1 MGHSRSTYEELMG
14 ERTRIA
20 EQIDDWQRG
29 LERIDWVIARMFPRT
44 PKPQVTESGT
54 DRVSR
59 AELIERAMTGQ
70 GALKTKDILRLLVKQ
85 GLVSDEGRV
94 TYSRVCSTLAQ
105 SPRFDRVATGLYKV
119 ADARPSKD
127 VNGLPPDLEPTENE
141 ADAETVE

>member
-59 AELIERAMTGQ
+59 AELI
-70 GALKTKDILRLLVKQ
+70 
-85 GLVSDEGRV
+85 
-94 TYSRVCSTLAQ
+94 
-105 SPRFDRVATGLYKV
+105 
-119 ADARPSKD
+119 
-127 VNGLPPDLEPTENE
+127 
-141 ADAETVE
+141 